1 LGEEV
6 TGRNR
11 GTRGGDDGI
20 PDDPAVPRLHQVP
33 LAEYQIAIRDTTRL
47 NQLFAILSEPAPI
60 DVVVDRVLLALSAL
74 FAADVVT
81 LFSSEG
87 PSTLSPLG
95 AIGLPD
101 EQMLTTFTSDE
112 GSCAREAILSR
123 SAVLCEAGGSSC
135 RMNSQLGSLGV
146 LSAAWLPINGDQKD
160 IGLLLLGRCQN
171 IPFSRSDADLL
182 MAMAHRIGLVLER
195 ARAEEERR
203 RLEARLRQAEK
214 SESLARMAAAVAH
227 HFNNKLTA
235 VSGHLDLALEEL
247 RCGGNPG
254 HDITRAME
262 AAAQAASVG
271 QLMLAYLGQSLR
283 TRRRLD
289 LVTVCRDASLE
300 LLASMPDGIHLRT
313 DWPDCDVTI
322 RANKT
327 DVEQILTNLVANA
340 AESISGKGEVG
351 ISIRV
356 MPASEIDVG
365 RLISP
370 VWNCEHTCCACLR
383 ISDTGSGMDPQTV
396 HNAFDPFFTTKFLG
410 RGLGLPVALGLVRAN
425 DGSMAVETEPGRG
438 STFTVYLPLAARAGV
453 SGGADCRP
461 E

>member
-1 LGEEV
+1 M

-11 GTRGGDDGI
+11 GTRGGDDGV
-20 PDDPAVPRLHQVP
+20 PDDPGAPRLHQVP

-60 DVVVDRVLLALSAL
+60 AVVVDRVLLALSAL

-81 LFSSEG
+81 LFSSDG
-87 PSTLSPLG
+87 PSSLSPLG

-101 EQMLTTFTSDE
+101 EQMVATFTSDE
-112 GSCAREAILSR
+112 GSCARKAILSR
-123 SAVLCEAGGSSC
+123 SAVLCEANEGSC
-135 RMNSQLGSLGV
+135 RMSSQLSGLGL

-160 IGLLLLGRCQN
+160 IGVLLLGRCQN

-195 ARAEEERR
+195 ASAEEERR

-247 RCGGNPG
+247 RRGGNPG
-254 HDITRAME
+254 EDITRAME
-262 AAAQAASVG
+262 AADQASSVG

-289 LVTVCRDASLE
+289 LVAACRDATLE

-313 DWPDCDVTI
+313 RWPDCEVTI

-327 DVEQILTNLVANA
+327 DLMQILTNLVANA
-340 AESISGKGEVG
+340 AESISGEGEVT
-351 ISIRV
+351 ISVREI
-356 MPASEIDVG
+356 PSSEIDVA

-370 VWNCEHTCCACLR
+370 GWSCEGAHCACLR

-438 STFTVYLPLAARAGV
+438 STFTVYLPLAARAGAA
-453 SGGADCRP
+453 GGADCGP